1 MSSYGEEDGDYED
14 DGEYDEEEE
23 EEEVSKETLETSIAA
38 RVSIEQFYKNLF
50 RSLKERDD
58 RRNIL
63 EKKMDELNLSPETRN
78 VKRKELDRRESEYI
92 RSRRVRLTSHS
103 FESIKVIGRG
113 AFGEVRLVRMKK
125 NKRLYAMK
133 KLDKSKMIEKHQVAH
148 VRSER
153 DVLADN
159 NNINK
164 YNPWIIRLFY
174 SFQDPQFL
182 YLIMEYVPGGDMMTQ
197 LIKYDTFTEDQTRFY
212 IAETILAIDSIHR
225 LHYIHRDI
233 KPDNLLLDRQGHIKV
248 SDFGLCTGLQT
259 NRVPNLAA
267 TYKKYQGQEKEAD
280 LKDEEVQ
287 MSRSERFNSWK
298 AQRRV
303 LAYSNVG
310 TPDYTAPEVLQQK
323 GYSKECDWWSVGVI
337 MFEMLVGYPPFCSE
351 TQRETY
357 HKIINHAT
365 TLPKI
370 MEEAAAEVTFTN
382 EARDLIER
390 LLTNPSTR
398 IGSGASS
405 VEEIKGHAFFKGI
418 AWDTIRT
425 QQAPIIP
432 TIASPTDTSNFD
444 TYEDE
449 PNDGRPEVAMSPKGR
464 RKISSYDIPF
474 IGYTYRTFDAM
485 RDQYGSINSKD
496 SL

>member
-1 MSSYGEEDGDYED
+1 
-14 DGEYDEEEE
+14 
-23 EEEVSKETLETSIAA
+23 
-38 RVSIEQFYKNLF
+38 
-50 RSLKERDD
+50 
-58 RRNIL
+58 
-63 EKKMDELNLSPETRN
+63 
-78 VKRKELDRRESEYI
+78 
-92 RSRRVRLTSHS
+92 
-103 FESIKVIGRG
+103 
-113 AFGEVRLVRMKK
+113 
-125 NKRLYAMK
+125 
-133 KLDKSKMIEKHQVAH
+133 

-159 NNINK
+159 NNYNK

-174 SFQDPQFL
+174 SFQDPQYL
-182 YLIMEYVPGGDMMTQ
+182 YLIMEYVPGGDLMTQ
-197 LIKYDTFTEDQTRFY
+197 LIKYDTFTEPQTVFY
-212 IAETILAIDSIHR
+212 VAETILAIDSIHK

-233 KPDNLLLDRQGHIKV
+233 KPDNLLLDRNGHIKV

-267 TYKKYQGQEKEAD
+267 MYKKYQGEG
-280 LKDEEVQ
+280 KDEVKEEDVH

-323 GYSKECDWWSVGVI
+323 GYSRECDWWSVGVI

-370 MEEAAAEVTFTN
+370 MEEAMAEVSFSA
-382 EARDLIER
+382 EARDLIEKLLCPQSSR
-390 LLTNPSTR
+390 L
-398 IGSGASS
+398 GSGPQS
-405 VEEIKGHAFFKGI
+405 VEEIKNHPFFKGCP
-418 AWDTIRT
+418 WDTIRS
-425 QQAPIIP
+425 QPAPIVP
-432 TIASPTDTSNFD
+432 TLASPTDTSNFD
-444 TYEDE
+444 SYDDDPADVHATEA
-449 PNDGRPEVAMSPKGR
+449 AMSPKYR

-485 RDQYGSINSKD
+485 RDAYGSVNSRD
-496 SL
+496 HVDNL